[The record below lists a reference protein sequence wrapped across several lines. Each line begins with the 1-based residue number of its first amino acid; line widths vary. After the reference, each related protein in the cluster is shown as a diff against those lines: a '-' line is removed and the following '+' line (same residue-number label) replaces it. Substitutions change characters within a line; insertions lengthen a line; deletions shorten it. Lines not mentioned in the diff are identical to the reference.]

1 MMRKQ
6 SIIIVTILLCLF
18 SLACRETYLQ
28 SINFYMT
35 QRDWKKAEEELL
47 KLLQKEPENG
57 EIHFLLGDVMAHQND
72 YQKMSEY
79 FTLSLRLSNRFLYK
93 INYLTNRYRIENY
106 NAGVLLHAEKKYSEA
121 IEKFNHSITI
131 APDNAE
137 AFIQIAH
144 IYLEQE
150 DFEKAI
156 QYYTKAIELNKKDVI
171 SRNNLSWIYFKQQNY
186 PKTIEVCKDILK
198 VDGKHVDSIQRL
210 AYCYD
215 LLNEHQNAI
224 KWYQRAIDLSPRET
238 KLYNN
243 LGILFYEMQDFTGAI
258 MQFQKALKIDST
270 SINIYNYLG
279 DSYRKINDFDNTIK
293 CYSYLVELRPEDQNA
308 WKNLIAA
315 YGNLGLK
322 NKVDEALEKLEQL
335 QK

>member
-6 SIIIVTILLCLF
+6 AIIIISLF
-18 SLACRETYLQ
+18 LSLIFSSCRDTYLQ
-28 SINFYMT
+28 SINFYMS

-72 YQKMSEY
+72 YRKMSEH
-79 FTLSLRLSNRFLYK
+79 FNLSLRLSNRFLYK
-93 INYLTNRYRIENY
+93 INYLTHRYRIENY
-106 NAGVLLHAEKKYSEA
+106 NAGILLQKEKKYSEA
-121 IEKFNHSITI
+121 IEKFNHAITI

-150 DFEKAI
+150 DYEKAI
-156 QYYTKAIELNKKDVI
+156 QFYSKAIELNKKDVI
-171 SRNNLSWIYFKQQNY
+171 SRNKLSWIYFKQQDHQ
-186 PKTIEVCKDILK
+186 KTIEVCRDILK
-198 VDGKHVDSIQRL
+198 IDNKHTDSSQRL

-215 LLNEHQNAI
+215 LLNDHQNAI
-224 KWYQRAIDLSPRET
+224 KSYQRAIELSPGEK

-243 LGILFYEMQDFTGAI
+243 LGILFYEMQDYNRAI
-258 MQFQKALKIDST
+258 SQFQKALEIDST

-279 DSYRKINDFDNTIK
+279 DSYRKVNDFDNMIK
-293 CYSYLVELRPEDQNA
+293 CYSYLVELRPDDKDA

>member
-1 MMRKQ
+1 MMRKPT
-6 SIIIVTILLCLF
+6 IIIVTILLFLL

-28 SINFYMT
+28 SIEFYMT

-47 KLLQKEPENG
+47 KLLQKEPENA
-57 EIHFLLGDVMAHQND
+57 EIHFLLGDVMAHQKE
-72 YQKMSEY
+72 YQKMAEH
-79 FTLSLRLSNRFLYK
+79 FNLSMRLSNRFVYK

-106 NAGVLLHAEKKYSEA
+106 NAGVLLHKEKKYAEA
-121 IEKFNHSITI
+121 IEKFNYAIIIT
-131 APDNAE
+131 PENAE

-150 DFEKAI
+150 DFERAI
-156 QYYTKAIELNKKDVI
+156 QYYLKAIELNKKDVI
-171 SRNNLSWIYFKQQNY
+171 SRNNLSWIYFKQQDY
-186 PKTIEVCKDILK
+186 PKTIEVCKAILK
-198 VDGKHVDSIQRL
+198 IDNKQLDSIQRL

-215 LLNEHQNAI
+215 LLNDHQNAI
-224 KWYQRAIDLSPRET
+224 KSYQRAIELSPRET

-243 LGILFYEMQDFTGAI
+243 LGILFYEMHDYNQAI
-258 MQFQKALKIDST
+258 GQFQKALEIDST

-279 DSYRKINDFDNTIK
+279 DSYRKINDFDNMIK
-293 CYSYLVELRPEDQNA
+293 CYSHLVELRPDDRDA
-308 WKNLIAA
+308 WKNLISA

-335 QK
+335 